1 MNDDSTVKNTLKSCA
16 YMLGWNWSFKA
27 GENNKGANA
36 TKENKL
42 IKIHLTKIPKSANV
56 KVNIVDMER

>member
-1 MNDDSTVKNTLKSCA
+1 M
-16 YMLGWNWSFKA
+16 GWNWSFKA
-27 GENNKGANA
+27 GENNNGANA